1 MKSRDIQA
9 HRRKAYSGYNE
20 DLTYPNTQFDFGA
33 CCNRAM
39 SLEDRIELMWCIHLK
54 AFMRVEISLDRLLL
68 RIPVLGTALVVQSF
82 SLHCNS
88 GSESLTYGSMFS
100 GTFMELSI
108 TTIWRITYIAPAI
121 EPTSEAY

>member
-39 SLEDRIELMWCIHLK
+39 SLEDRIELMWCIQLK
-54 AFMRVEISLDRLLL
+54 AFMKVEISLDHVQL
-68 RIPVLGTALVVQSF
+68 RDSSSWYCISCSECQLAL
-82 SLHCNS
+82 H
-88 GSESLTYGSMFS
+88 
-100 GTFMELSI
+100 
-108 TTIWRITYIAPAI
+108 
-121 EPTSEAY
+121 

>member
-1 MKSRDIQA
+1 MYRYRGMKSRDIQA

-20 DLTYPNTQFDFGA
+20 DLTYPNTQFDFG
-33 CCNRAM
+33 
-39 SLEDRIELMWCIHLK
+39 
-54 AFMRVEISLDRLLL
+54 LDRLLL